1 MKIRYSCLLLASL
14 VALACNQVCAANKER
29 ISTSMKSVRTYMNFP
44 NEIDPAH
51 ILSMADLELSVALAS
66 PLVTFDQERQITAAL
81 AEKWEIIP
89 PKTIQFKLR
98 KNLVWSDG
106 TPILAEHFKL
116 SLERA
121 KRSYPNDLKALFET
135 IESISVADSTTLRIT
150 TNTDIQKS
158 GILLKLT
165 EPMYSLLA
173 IKDGKID
180 LSKTSGPFSISKQ
193 TENEVVLKAN
203 ARWYSYTEKMP
214 HEVVVRRIPKDT
226 DLVEHF
232 QKDDWA
238 NLVSGSSLMQ
248 TSTRQELEKA
258 GFKTWQRSLDKVFSL
273 YPSKKFLKKNGAKI
287 LKVIAAKIDYDQM
300 MSGMSGYSHAEQF
313 FPRGYELWS
322 TTSPKTT
329 IPDSPPKLGAL
340 KIIIPSTTYAASLK
354 QKMASS
360 IAKVTNAKPEVE
372 IVPLSS
378 LNERMKLGDYDLLA
392 TGIAVADPN
401 FEGAMSFFIER
412 DPAFIPSADSPN
424 DFSAQLRTARGLPTS
439 KDRAIKMKEII
450 LKAQEAGH
458 VLPLF
463 HFSSL
468 AIAKPGIDLS
478 QVPNTDETVLFSKV
492 RVQ

>member
-1 MKIRYSCLLLASL
+1 MLASL

-29 ISTSMKSVRTYMNFP
+29 KATPMKSVRTYMNFP
-44 NEIDPAH
+44 KEIDPAH

-66 PLVTFDQERQITAAL
+66 PLVTFDQERQITSAL

-121 KRSYPNDLKALFET
+121 RLSYPHDLKALFET

-150 TNTDIQKS
+150 TTTDIQKS

-165 EPMYSLLA
+165 EPMYSLLSV
-173 IKDGKID
+173 KNGKID
-180 LSKTSGPFSISKQ
+180 LSKTSGPFLISQQ
-193 TENEVVLKAN
+193 TDNEVILKAN
-203 ARWYSYTEKMP
+203 AHWYSYNEKMP
-214 HEVVVRRIPKDT
+214 QEVIARRIPKDT

-248 TSTRQELEKA
+248 TSTLQNLEKA

-273 YPSKKFLKKNGAKI
+273 YPSKTFLKNNGAKV
-287 LKVIAAKIDYDQM
+287 LTAIATKIDYDQM
-300 MSGMSGYSHAEQF
+300 MAGMSGYTRAEQF

-322 TTSPKTT
+322 STAPK
-329 IPDSPPKLGAL
+329 IPVPDSIPKLGTL
-340 KIIIPSTTYAASLK
+340 KIIIPLTTYATSLK
-354 QKMASS
+354 EKLGAA
-360 IAKVTNAKPEVE
+360 IARATNIKPEVE

-378 LNERMKLGDYDLLA
+378 LNDRMKLGDYDLLA
-392 TGIAVADPN
+392 TGLAVADPN

-424 DFSAQLRTARGLPTS
+424 DFSSQLRTARGLPTS
-439 KDRAIKMKEII
+439 KDRAIKMKEIV

-478 QVPNTDETVLFSKV
+478 QVPNSDETVLFSKV

>member
-1 MKIRYSCLLLASL
+1 MKIKYSCLLLASL
-14 VALACNQVCAANKER
+14 VALPCNQVCAANKER

-66 PLVTFDQERQITAAL
+66 PLVTFNQERQITAAL

-89 PKTIQFKLR
+89 PKTIQFKIR
-98 KNLVWSDG
+98 KNLIWSDG

-116 SLERA
+116 SLDRA
-121 KRSYPNDLKALFET
+121 KHSYPNDLKALFEA
-135 IESISVADSTTLRIT
+135 IESISATDATTLKIT
-150 TNTDIQKS
+150 TTTDIQKS

-165 EPMYSLLA
+165 EPMYSLLSV
-173 IKDGKID
+173 KDGKID

-193 TENEVVLKAN
+193 TENEVILKAN
-203 ARWYSYTEKMP
+203 ARWYSYNEKMP
-214 HEVVVRRIPKDT
+214 QEVIVRRSPKDT

-232 QKDDWA
+232 QKDEWA

-248 TSTRQELEKA
+248 TSTRHKLEKA

-273 YPSKKFLKKNGAKI
+273 YPSKTFLKNNGAKT
-287 LKVIAAKIDYDQM
+287 LKLIAAKIDYDQM
-300 MSGMSGYSHAEQF
+300 MAGMSGYTRAEQF

-322 TTSPKTT
+322 TTAPKMSV
-329 IPDSPPKLGAL
+329 PDSPPKLGSL

-354 QKMASS
+354 EKIASG
-360 IAKVTNAKPEVE
+360 IAKAANVKPEVE

-378 LNERMKLGDYDLLA
+378 LNDRMKLGDYDLLA

-424 DFSAQLRTARGLPTS
+424 DFASQLRIARGLPTS
-439 KDRAIKMKEII
+439 KDRAIKMKEIV

-478 QVPNTDETVLFSKV
+478 QVPNSDETVLFSKV

>member
-1 MKIRYSCLLLASL
+1 
-14 VALACNQVCAANKER
+14 
-29 ISTSMKSVRTYMNFP
+29 MKSVRTYMNFP
-44 NEIDPAH
+44 NAIDPAH

-81 AEKWEIIP
+81 AEKWEIIQS
-89 PKTIQFKLR
+89 KTIQFKLR
-98 KNLVWSDG
+98 RNLVWSDG

-121 KRSYPNDLKALFET
+121 KRSYPNDLKALFEI
-135 IESISVADSTTLRIT
+135 IESISTTDSTTLKIT
-150 TNTDIQKS
+150 TTIDIQKS

-165 EPMYSLLA
+165 EPMYGLLSV
-173 IKDGKID
+173 KNGKID
-180 LSKTSGPFSISKQ
+180 LSKTSGPFLISKQ
-193 TENEVVLKAN
+193 TDDEVILKAN
-203 ARWYSYTEKMP
+203 AHWYSYNEKMP
-214 HEVVVRRIPKDT
+214 QEVVVRRIPKDT

-248 TSTRQELEKA
+248 TSTLQNLEKA

-273 YPSKKFLKKNGAKI
+273 YPSKTFLKNNGAKV
-287 LKVIAAKIDYDQM
+287 LTVIATKIDYDQM
-300 MSGMSGYSHAEQF
+300 MAGMSGYTRAVQF

-322 TTSPKTT
+322 ATAPKMSVL
-329 IPDSPPKLGAL
+329 DSAPKLSAL

-354 QKMASS
+354 EKLGSA
-360 IAKVTNAKPEVE
+360 IARATNVKPEVE

-378 LNERMKLGDYDLLA
+378 LNDRMKLGDYDLLA

-412 DPAFIPSADSPN
+412 DPAFILSADSPN

-439 KDRAIKMKEII
+439 KDRAAKMKEII

-478 QVPNTDETVLFSKV
+478 QVPNSDETVLFSKV